1 MAEAAFWSQAPLV
14 LIIGLVTAHA
24 VQRGI
29 LVSCRQVT
37 LFACTGSVQADK
49 GELGKIMVKKDLFSP
64 PLVVVAP
71 LTPLPFLALVDIIQL
86 VTAVAGRRQLLLVE
100 MPNMAG
106 IAIDLAVF
114 ASEGKIGFVVV
125 VNGTFPVLWCMAGLT
140 LLSVA
145 TPVFVVVLVTAVAGR
160 RQLLLVE
167 MPFMADIAID
177 LAVFASEGKIGF
189 VVVVNG
195 TFPVLWCMAG
205 LALLSIA
212 AAVNIIQ
219 LVT

>member
-1 MAEAAFWSQAPLV
+1 MAEPAFWSQAPLV
-14 LIIGLVTAHA
+14 LIVRLVTAHA
-24 VQRGI
+24 GQRGI
-29 LVSCRQVT
+29 LVGCRQVT
-37 LFACTGSVQADK
+37 LFACNGSVQADK
-49 GELGKIMVKKDLFSP
+49 GELGKVMVKKDLISP

-71 LTPLPFLALVDIIQL
+71 ITPLLLLALVDIIQL
-86 VTAVAGRRQLLLVE
+86 VTAVAGRFQLLLLE
-100 MPNMAG
+100 MPDMAG
-106 IAIDLAVF
+106 IAVDLPVF
-114 ASEGKIGFVVV
+114 AFEGKIGFVVV
-125 VNGTFPVLWCMAGLT
+125 VNGTFPVLWRMTGFALF
-140 LLSVA
+140 SVA

-167 MPFMADIAID
+167 MPFMAGIAVD

-205 LALLSIA
+205 LALLSIV
-212 AAVNIIQ
+212 AAVDVIQ